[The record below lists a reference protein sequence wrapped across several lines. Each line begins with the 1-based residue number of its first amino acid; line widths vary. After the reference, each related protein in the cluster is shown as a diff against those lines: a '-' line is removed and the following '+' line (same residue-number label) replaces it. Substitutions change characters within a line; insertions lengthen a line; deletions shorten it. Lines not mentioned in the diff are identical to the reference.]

1 MTAVQAQHNAKAWIW
16 ALIGS
21 FGEVPELW
29 SLRSSLTPPEVAP
42 PYSSA
47 PLGGGG
53 GRGGATDEPRPGA
66 PASQPQRV
74 GLASGQESLLG
85 GHTSQGQPYPFPS
98 DPARSTASPATP
110 SSGSKGKAVDR
121 SHPDA
126 SAIQPQ
132 RVGLASGQESL
143 LGGHTSRGQP
153 YPFPSDPASPSIPP
167 SGSKGKAVDRSH
179 LHASASQPQLR
190 LTPGQDRLRRGHPSE
205 QQPYS
210 LPSDANRLTIQ
221 PLVPS
226 APANPRQLSSHTRL
240 SAATSDTASQ
250 LLDIGA
256 FNFSEFSQGLMATE
270 FDDTNPLA
278 EIDGLAIAAAR
289 IQEGWRLSNPSLV
302 SLPESSRSMPSG
314 AVSTR
319 QMQLNQQWYAL
330 VHTYNQIMYEQLCY
344 LELAVRYMRQWHT
357 LLLRLQFYCESNSL
371 PTPFYSLAQAN
382 GVFDVLNLLTLLLI
396 QKRRYSRR

>member
-1 MTAVQAQHNAKAWIW
+1 
-16 ALIGS
+16 
-21 FGEVPELW
+21 
-29 SLRSSLTPPEVAP
+29 
-42 PYSSA
+42 
-47 PLGGGG
+47 
-53 GRGGATDEPRPGA
+53 
-66 PASQPQRV
+66 
-74 GLASGQESLLG
+74 
-85 GHTSQGQPYPFPS
+85 
-98 DPARSTASPATP
+98 
-110 SSGSKGKAVDR
+110 
-121 SHPDA
+121 
-126 SAIQPQ
+126 
-132 RVGLASGQESL
+132 
-143 LGGHTSRGQP
+143 
-153 YPFPSDPASPSIPP
+153 
-167 SGSKGKAVDRSH
+167 
-179 LHASASQPQLR
+179 
-190 LTPGQDRLRRGHPSE
+190 
-205 QQPYS
+205 
-210 LPSDANRLTIQ
+210 
-221 PLVPS
+221 
-226 APANPRQLSSHTRL
+226 
-240 SAATSDTASQ
+240 
-250 LLDIGA
+250 
-256 FNFSEFSQGLMATE
+256 MATE